1 MQDEPQIILRPLDE
15 ADIPRLLDIAVAAW
29 DPIYASF
36 RTLLGPDLFATAF
49 PDWQTDKR
57 RQIASACRGEHGA
70 VVIVAERDGEP
81 VGFISYYLNQ
91 TTKIGEIGN
100 NAVDPQYQGAGI
112 GPRMYDQ
119 ALAQMREAGM
129 RGARVTTGGDP
140 SHAPARRA
148 YEKAGFT
155 RGLPSITYYQAL

>member
-1 MQDEPQIILRPLDE
+1 
-15 ADIPRLLDIAVAAW
+15 LDIAVAAW

-36 RTLLGPDLFATAF
+36 RTLLGPEIFAVAF
-49 PDWQTDKR
+49 PDWQMEKR
-57 RQIASACRGEHGA
+57 RQVASACRGEHGA

-91 TTKIGEIGN
+91 TTQIGEIGN
-100 NAVDPQYQGAGI
+100 NAVDPQYQGVGI
-112 GPRMYDQ
+112 GPQMYEYV
-119 ALAQMREAGM
+119 LAQMREAGM
-129 RGARVTTGGDP
+129 RGARVTTGLDP